1 MDDEFTTRVLD
12 CMFFNSFVTERGPAW
27 RSCDQWDE
35 LYCNM
40 NEQLRSEAIDD
51 GRLILTHIQV
61 QHIYIYLYIHYLI
74 IIYFFNFKFIILFTK
89 YVFIQTTALIIK
101 YNKLFI
107 SK

>member
-40 NEQLRSEAIDD
+40 NELLRSEALDD

-61 QHIYIYLYIHYLI
+61 RYIYMYTHTHTFSILHY
-74 IIYFFNFKFIILFTK
+74 
-89 YVFIQTTALIIK
+89 
-101 YNKLFI
+101 
-107 SK
+107 